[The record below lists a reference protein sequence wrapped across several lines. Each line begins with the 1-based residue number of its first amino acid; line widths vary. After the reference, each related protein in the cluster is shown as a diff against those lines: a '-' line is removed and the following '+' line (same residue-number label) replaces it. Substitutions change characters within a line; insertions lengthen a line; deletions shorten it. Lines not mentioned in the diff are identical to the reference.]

1 MKRLTITPEEISVL
15 TSRSIAYSR
24 GVIQKIK
31 KDLNKT
37 KHQLVTIKEFTDYIG
52 FEYDEVDA
60 MINSQDSPGLK
71 RYNENC

>member
-15 TSRSIAYSR
+15 TARSISYSR
-24 GVIQKIK
+24 GVIQQIK

-52 FEYDEVDA
+52 FEYDEVDTL
-60 MINSQDSPGLK
+60 INSQVSPGLK
-71 RYNENC
+71 RYNE